1 MPRNKINL
9 YRAKRLRTN
18 PPKFALEAAER
29 ATAEAL
35 AKRRPA
41 ALPTI
46 DIDDAATNPKP
57 DRIMPREVT
66 DELVERL
73 ERRQA
78 KIDEQLARRIEAD
91 TLNSKW
97 SHKQGT
103 PETLERIN
111 RVPRRQ
117 RQSPL
122 VRMYHAGKISIDE
135 LAAAEQIVSVIEMIQ
150 RAVSPKTSNLEARV
164 DCSGAAKDVLVEGL
178 NRIRMETAYR
188 LWRDQLP
195 EPRQMIL
202 EMIQTNQP
210 YTEQARKFRVNWRTA
225 RKRLITSL
233 QNWIF
238 IFEETQKSVSAADVL
253 DIYWKLG
260 EGVLL
265 APPPKKKPR

>member
-1 MPRNKINL
+1 MGRNKVNV
-9 YRAKRLRTN
+9 YRAKLLRKQ
-18 PPKFALEAAER
+18 PPPFAVEAAKR
-29 ATAEAL
+29 ATMEAL
-35 AKRRPA
+35 AGRRPA
-41 ALPTI
+41 VVDFGT
-46 DIDDAATNPKP
+46 DDDQPKP
-57 DRIMPREVT
+57 KRDRIPPREVT
-66 DELVERL
+66 PELIERL

-78 KIDEQLARRIEAD
+78 KLDEQLAKRLDAD
-91 TLNSKW
+91 ALNAKW

-111 RVPRRQ
+111 RIPRRQ

-122 VRMYHAGKISIDE
+122 VRMYHSGKISIDE
-135 LAAAEQIVSVIEMIQ
+135 LAAAEQIASVIEMIQ
-150 RAVSPKTSNLEARV
+150 RAVAPKTSNLEARV
-164 DCSGAAKDVLVEGL
+164 DCSGAAKDVLAEGL

-195 EPRQMIL
+195 VPRQMIL

-210 YTEQARKFRVNWRTA
+210 YTQTARKFGVNWRTA

-233 QNWIF
+233 QNWMV
-238 IFEETQKSVSAADVL
+238 IFEDVQKNVSAADVL

-265 APPPKKKPR
+265 APPPKRKSR